1 MDVTCGTYGGGEVHC
16 GFWLGNL
23 KERGHLE
30 KLGIDKENSIKMGN
44 EELDWEGVDG
54 IDLAQDRDEYTD
66 VVNTV
71 MNHLIPL
78 NVENFLT
85 KWGTFSFSKKNA
97 LFQGFSQLFT

>member
-1 MDVTCGTYGGGEVHC
+1 
-16 GFWLGNL
+16 LGNL

-85 KWGTFSFSKKNA
+85 K
-97 LFQGFSQLFT
+97 